1 MKKEIIIVI
10 VIGILLIGGS
20 IIYKSYKPIKYFFS
34 SCQNI
39 SLDYT
44 KEQVKKIDNNLSS
57 YTSTTKDIMNKS
69 TEGGQQTDYVS
80 NSSRVM
86 IEQIFFGE
94 TGKSEI
100 SYYLSNHKVFY
111 VRKVNTNY
119 MVPLSE
125 DPSGKVKNTEVK
137 EFILSKSQELCSW
150 YQDKV
155 IQQNDQDAK
164 DLLSYLV
171 SGI

>member
-86 IEQIFFGE
+86 IEQIFFGAE
-94 TGKSEI
+94 ATCLFNWEFCEI
-100 SYYLSNHKVFY
+100 EKL
-111 VRKVNTNY
+111 
-119 MVPLSE
+119 PL
-125 DPSGKVKNTEVK
+125 K
-137 EFILSKSQELCSW
+137 
-150 YQDKV
+150 
-155 IQQNDQDAK
+155 
-164 DLLSYLV
+164 
-171 SGI
+171 